1 MTFEYKNF
9 TLRKALGKDAKELV
23 EITNDKEVMEF
34 YGESGAYL
42 KSIDEA
48 LGEIQWMNDL
58 FKNGSARWVIV
69 DKNEDSY
76 IGDVG
81 FNDLDHTHK
90 RVEIG
95 YKIKKEYW
103 GQGIVPAFITQIVKY
118 GFEELNFN
126 RIEALVEIENIGSKK
141 VLLKNN
147 FSLEG
152 ILRDYEFQH
161 GKFMDL
167 EMYSLLKRELIK

>member
-1 MTFEYKNF
+1 MNFVYKNF
-9 TLRKALGKDAKELV
+9 TLRKALEKDAKELV
-23 EITNDKEVMEF
+23 EITNDKKVMEF

-58 FKNGSARWVIV
+58 FNNGSARWVIV

-81 FNDLDHTHK
+81 FSDLDNTHK

-103 GQGIVPAFITQIVKY
+103 GQGIVPAFIGQIIQH
-118 GFEELNFN
+118 GFKELNFN

-147 FSLEG
+147 FTLDG
-152 ILRDYEFQH
+152 ILRDYEFQN
-161 GKFMDL
+161 GRFMDL
-167 EMYSLLKRELIK
+167 EMYSLLRRDLIK